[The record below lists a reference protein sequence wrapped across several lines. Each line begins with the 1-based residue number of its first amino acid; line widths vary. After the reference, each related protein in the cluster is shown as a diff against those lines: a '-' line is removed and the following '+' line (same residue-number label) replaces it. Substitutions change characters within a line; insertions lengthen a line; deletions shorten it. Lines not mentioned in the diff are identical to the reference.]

1 MYNKQKYLNFKN
13 MKVSQLRQLIREE
26 IQEAL
31 NEKIINNNHFLNE
44 KMVINDF
51 MSYKDFA
58 LSVAKYLM
66 KNYKRSDYDSFI
78 RVLSLKLKGYKDD
91 YI

>member
-1 MYNKQKYLNFKN
+1 

-66 KNYKRSDYDSFI
+66 KNYERSDYDSFI

>member
-1 MYNKQKYLNFKN
+1 

-66 KNYKRSDYDSFI
+66 KNYERSDYDSFI
-78 RVLSLKLKGYKDD
+78 KVLSLKLKGYKDD

>member
-1 MYNKQKYLNFKN
+1 
-13 MKVSQLRQLIREE
+13 MKESQLRQLIREE
-26 IQEAL
+26 IRGVL
-31 NEKIINNNHFLNE
+31 NEKIINDNHFLNE
-44 KMVINDF
+44 MVSDF

-66 KNYKRSDYDSFI
+66 KNYERSDYDSFI
-78 RVLSLKLKGYKDD
+78 KVLSLKLKGYKDD

>member
-1 MYNKQKYLNFKN
+1 MFNKQKYLNFKN
-13 MKVSQLRQLIREE
+13 MKESQLRQLIREE
-26 IQEAL
+26 IRGVL
-31 NEKIINNNHFLNE
+31 NEKIINDNHFLNE
-44 KMVINDF
+44 MVINDF

-66 KNYKRSDYDSFI
+66 KNYERSDYDSFI
-78 RVLSLKLKGYKDD
+78 KVLSLKLKGYKDD

>member
-1 MYNKQKYLNFKN
+1 M
-13 MKVSQLRQLIREE
+13 VS
-26 IQEAL
+26 
-31 NEKIINNNHFLNE
+31 
-44 KMVINDF
+44 DF

-66 KNYKRSDYDSFI
+66 KNYERSDYDSFI
-78 RVLSLKLKGYKDD
+78 KVLSLKLKGYKDD

>member
-1 MYNKQKYLNFKN
+1 

>member
-1 MYNKQKYLNFKN
+1 MYDKQKHSNFKN

-26 IQEAL
+26 IRGVL
-31 NEKIINNNHFLNE
+31 NEKIINDNHFLNE
-44 KMVINDF
+44 MVSDF

-66 KNYKRSDYDSFI
+66 KNYERSDYDSFI
-78 RVLSLKLKGYKDD
+78 KVLSLKLKGYKDD

>member
-1 MYNKQKYLNFKN
+1 

-78 RVLSLKLKGYKDD
+78 KVLSLKLKGYKDD

>member
-1 MYNKQKYLNFKN
+1 
-13 MKVSQLRQLIREE
+13 MKVSQLKQLIREE

-44 KMVINDF
+44 TLVINQF

-66 KNYKRSDYDSFI
+66 KNYERSDYDRFI

>member
-1 MYNKQKYLNFKN
+1 
-13 MKVSQLRQLIREE
+13 MKVLQLRQLIREE

-66 KNYKRSDYDSFI
+66 KNYERSDYDNFI